1 MASAPAF
8 APLVSCSGAVEAP
21 PPVPASGV
29 PPPPPPASPPPA
41 VPASAEP
48 LPPLPA
54 SATSP
59 PDPSPPV
66 PASASP
72 LGPLPASVPPAGPA
86 SGSGDVAPASGG
98 VPVLAVPS
106 VVDPLQAIAR
116 QLASTASRRRMK
128 NIGTSAGSDPT
139 CARSGHRETAL
150 IPDRRRVQPRQPRLA
165 ILAVHH
171 QRLSPPLRRF
181 EEDVR
186 QHLLED
192 AAQSPRAQALLHRV
206 LDDRPQRPVPQIERR
221 SVERG
226 CVLVLAREAVRR
238 YGEDLVQLVRGQFRE
253 LHLHGEPAEKLGE
266 HSVLD
271 QLLHPQPDV
280 ALPAPFGP
288 ETDLLVDLRLVQIGE
303 GARADEEDVVRV
315 HLHEVVLVPM
325 LGDVER
331 YEDLAAL
338 EELEERLLDA
348 LAPDVA
354 AAGTGARASGA
365 PRDLVDLVDEDDPAL
380 GGIDGVAALEE
391 QLRDH
396 HLDVLPVVPG
406 LGVLGR
412 VDYREGHFEELGEVA
427 GDVRLPASGR
437 AHEEQVRFAQ
447 ERLRCEPP
455 LLDALQVLVRRRR
468 HRALGG
474 SLADDVPVEVLED
487 LPRGEHPQ
495 LFARSLLPRTSRGG
509 IQAAPLRPVLRH
521 EARITR
527 VAPHLL
533 AHGSRTPEVN
543 GMTRFPGRISVAIAM
558 AVVVVVLEGLE
569 RALDLVLDLRA
580 VRIDGRVEPRGTGPA
595 EPSGGIEV
603 QR

>member
-325 LGDVER
+325 LGVVDR

-338 EELEERLLDA
+338 
-348 LAPDVA
+348 
-354 AAGTGARASGA
+354 
-365 PRDLVDLVDEDDPAL
+365 VDP
-380 GGIDGVAALEE
+380 
-391 QLRDH
+391 
-396 HLDVLPVVPG
+396 
-406 LGVLGR
+406 
-412 VDYREGHFEELGEVA
+412 
-427 GDVRLPASGR
+427 DVRLPASGR

-447 ERLRCEPP
+447 ERLRSEPP

-509 IQAAPLRPVLRH
+509 TQAAPLRPVLRH

-543 GMTRFPGRISVAIAM
+543 GMTRFPGRISVAIPM
-558 AVVVVVLEGLE
+558 AALVVVLEGLK
-569 RALDLVLDLRA
+569 RAMDLVPALRA
-580 VRIDGRVEPRGTGPA
+580 VRFDGRAEPRGTGPA